1 MKPFHFHKWRSVTT
15 VEQLAPIEVFM
26 NAGEK
31 MGVSGLKPGE
41 IEVLS
46 RQSVI
51 VTYEC
56 ECGATK
62 VERI

>member
-1 MKPFHFHKWRSVTT
+1 MKFFHLHKWYSVSTT
-15 VEQLAPIEVFM
+15 EQPAPIEVFM

-31 MGVSGLKPGE
+31 MGVSGLKPVE

-46 RQSVI
+46 RRPVI
-51 VTYEC
+51 VTYDC